1 MNPCQSQEQRAK
13 TQEDRANSTERSAW
27 FPRLALMVVFLVLPI
42 TVRLKPD
49 TTYFHSTNIHAQP
62 STTADNPWAFE
73 EEETP
78 VETWQQLVK
87 DQALDIGF
95 FAGFAALALTSFFR
109 KSVKLKYV
117 TLVAAVAYLGIY
129 KSQLLS
135 IVNVFGV
142 MGGNLPIFKY
152 NLGWYLFAVFAVVTT
167 VLWGRLYCGRICAYG
182 ALTQLL
188 DPIIPSRFRYD
199 VPLRIERHAAKI
211 KYALLAAV
219 VIYFLVT
226 SDPLIYR
233 YVEPFWMFTGQA
245 TTGLWIALAI
255 LLVATVFV
263 RNLYCRFL
271 CPLGAALGLLSKV
284 TIFGIKRWSECK
296 TCKLCEKRCQ
306 WGAIE
311 GPKIIM
317 TECVRCDDCERLYMD
332 QQKCPH
338 WIIIRRRGRAPNES

>member
-1 MNPCQSQEQRAK
+1 MNQWE
-13 TQEDRANSTERSAW
+13 
-27 FPRLALMVVFLVLPI
+27 
-42 TVRLKPD
+42 
-49 TTYFHSTNIHAQP
+49 
-62 STTADNPWAFE
+62 FE
-73 EEETP
+73 EDVV
-78 VETWQQLVK
+78 VETWQQLVSS
-87 DQALDIGF
+87 QAVDL
-95 FAGFAALALTSFFR
+95 ALFAAFAVLALTSFFR
-109 KSVKLKYV
+109 KSVPLKYV
-117 TLVAAVAYLGIY
+117 TLVAAVGYLGVY

-152 NLGWYLFAVFAVVTT
+152 NLGWYFFALFAVVTT
-167 VLWGRLYCGRICAYG
+167 VLWGRLYCGRVCAYG

-188 DPIIPSRFRYD
+188 DPIVPSRFRYD
-199 VPLRIERHAAKI
+199 VPLRVERHAAKI
-211 KYALLAAV
+211 KYVLLGAV
-219 VIYFLVT
+219 VMYFLVT

-245 TTGLWIALAI
+245 STGLWIALAV

-271 CPLGAALGLLSKV
+271 CPLGAALGLLSKL
-284 TIFGIKRWSECK
+284 TIFGIKRWSECNS
-296 TCKLCEKRCQ
+296 CKLCEKTCQ

-332 QQKCPH
+332 KQKCPH
-338 WIIIRRRGRAPNES
+338 WIIIRRREKLAPNESSVVSR

>member
-1 MNPCQSQEQRAK
+1 MNQWEF
-13 TQEDRANSTERSAW
+13 EDE
-27 FPRLALMVVFLVLPI
+27 VG
-42 TVRLKPD
+42 
-49 TTYFHSTNIHAQP
+49 
-62 STTADNPWAFE
+62 
-73 EEETP
+73 
-78 VETWQQLVK
+78 VETWQQLVSS
-87 DQALDIGF
+87 QAVDLVL
-95 FAGFAALALTSFFR
+95 FAAFAVLALTSFFR
-109 KSVKLKYV
+109 KSVPLKYV
-117 TLVAAVAYLGIY
+117 TLVAAVGYLGIY

-152 NLGWYLFAVFAVVTT
+152 NLGWYFFALFAVVTT
-167 VLWGRLYCGRICAYG
+167 VLWGRLYCGRVCAYG

-188 DPIIPSRFRYD
+188 DPIVPSRFRYD
-199 VPLRIERHAAKI
+199 VPLRVERHAAKI
-211 KYALLAAV
+211 KYVVLGAV
-219 VIYFLVT
+219 LMYFVVT

-245 TTGLWIALAI
+245 STGLWIALAV

-271 CPLGAALGLLSKV
+271 CPLGAALGLLSKL
-284 TIFGIKRWSECK
+284 TIFGIKRWSECNS
-296 TCKLCEKRCQ
+296 CKLCEKTCQ

-332 QQKCPH
+332 KQKCPH
-338 WIIIRRRGRAPNES
+338 WIIIRRKGGS